1 LLPRNLSNWDFAEDL
16 ATCDF
21 RRFGAV

>member
-1 LLPRNLSNWDFAEDL
+1 MRQLNPDKIQFEFL

-21 RRFGAV
+21 RRLLTL